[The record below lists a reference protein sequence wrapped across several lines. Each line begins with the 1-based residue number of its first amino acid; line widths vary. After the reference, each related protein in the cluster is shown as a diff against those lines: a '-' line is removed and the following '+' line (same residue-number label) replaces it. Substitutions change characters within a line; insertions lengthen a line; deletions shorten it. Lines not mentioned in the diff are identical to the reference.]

1 MEPVGAR
8 KHGAR
13 GTMSDVLH
21 RPSEVGHSEPDRSS
35 EPARE
40 PEPGLGLG
48 AVRDKIPVRLIAA
61 LVIAVVVGWWLFV
74 ADTAA
79 DNDVIG
85 GFDVLFSGFAEL
97 PALVLNPDA
106 YQSWWDWMSSAEG
119 WSAIWGRVAE
129 HVQLVAMSM
138 SIAIVVSLALG
149 VLVHRIRALRGPIIG
164 LASIMLTVPSL
175 ALFAIF
181 ISIPAIGVGD
191 RGPIIALVMYSI
203 LPIVRNTVTGLE
215 DVDRAVIESAKGM
228 GLNKTQRLLRVELPL
243 AWPIILTGIR
253 VATLLNIGIAAI
265 APLVG
270 GTGLGR
276 YINDGLQRFPD
287 VTSVER
293 MWTGVVFTIVLA
305 LIADLFF
312 ALVRRFTTSKGIRS

>member
-1 MEPVGAR
+1 
-8 KHGAR
+8 
-13 GTMSDVLH
+13 MSDVLN
-21 RPSEVGHSEPDRSS
+21 RPSEAEQSESS
-35 EPARE
+35 
-40 PEPGLGLG
+40 PEPQLGLG
-48 AVRDKIPVRLIAA
+48 STRDRIPFRLIGGLAVL
-61 LVIAVVVGWWLFV
+61 LVLGWWLFV

-79 DNDVIG
+79 NNDVIE
-85 GFDVLFSGFAEL
+85 GFDVLFTGFANLPEL
-97 PALVLNPDA
+97 IFNPDA
-106 YQSWWDWMSSAEG
+106 YQSWWDWMSNAEG
-119 WSAIWGRVAE
+119 WSAVWGRVFE
-129 HVQLVAMSM
+129 HIQLVAMSM
-138 SIAIVVSLALG
+138 SIAIVISIVLG
-149 VLVHRIRALRGPIIG
+149 IVVHRVHALRGPIIG

-215 DVDRAVIESAKGM
+215 DVDRAVIESARGM
-228 GLNKTQRLLRVELPL
+228 GLNKTQRLVRVELPL

-305 LIADLFF
+305 LVADIFF

>member
-1 MEPVGAR
+1 
-8 KHGAR
+8 
-13 GTMSDVLH
+13 MSDVID
-21 RPSEVGHSEPDRSS
+21 RPSVPEATTPQTSPEQPTAARS
-35 EPARE
+35 
-40 PEPGLGLG
+40 
-48 AVRDKIPVRLIAA
+48 IPVRGIAA
-61 LVIAVVVGWWLFV
+61 GLFLAVVLWWLFI

-79 DNDVIG
+79 NNDVIE
-85 GFDVLFSGFAEL
+85 GFEVLFTGIGEL
-97 PALVLNPDA
+97 PALIVNPDA
-106 YQSWWDWMSSAEG
+106 YSSWWTWMSDAEG
-119 WSAIWGRVAE
+119 WSPIFERVVE

-138 SIAIVVSLALG
+138 LFAVVISVALG
-149 VLVHRIRALRGPIIG
+149 ILVHRVRALRGVILG
-164 LASIMLTVPSL
+164 FASIMLTIPSL

-181 ISIPAIGVGD
+181 ISIPAIGIGD
-191 RGPIIALVMYSI
+191 RGPIIALTMYSI
-203 LPIVRNTVTGLE
+203 LPILRNTIIGLE

-228 GLNKTQRLLRVELPL
+228 GLNASQRLLKIELPL

-293 MWTGVVFTIVLA
+293 MWTGVVFTIALA
-305 LIADLFF
+305 LVADLFF
-312 ALVRRFTTSKGIRS
+312 TLLRRLTTSKGLRS

>member
-1 MEPVGAR
+1 
-8 KHGAR
+8 
-13 GTMSDVLH
+13 MSDVL
-21 RPSEVGHSEPDRSS
+21 DRSS
-35 EPARE
+35 APAAGT
-40 PEPGLGLG
+40 PEPPVSS
-48 AVRDKIPVRLIAA
+48 ARSVRRIPLRGIAGGIF
-61 LVIAVVVGWWLFV
+61 LAVVLWWLFV

-79 DNDVIG
+79 NNDLIE
-85 GFDVLFSGFAEL
+85 GFDVLFTGLGEL
-97 PALVLNPDA
+97 PALVFNPDA
-106 YQSWWDWMSSAEG
+106 YQSWWTWMSDAEG
-119 WSAIWGRVAE
+119 WSPIFERVVE

-138 SIAIVVSLALG
+138 AFAIVISVVLG
-149 VLVHRIRALRGPIIG
+149 ILVHRVRLLRGLILG
-164 LASIMLTVPSL
+164 FASIMLTIPSL

-181 ISIPAIGVGD
+181 ISIPSIGIGD
-191 RGPIIALVMYSI
+191 RGPIIALTMYSI
-203 LPIVRNTVTGLE
+203 LPILRNTIIGLE

-228 GLNKTQRLLRVELPL
+228 GLNASQRLLKIELPL

-293 MWTGVVFTIVLA
+293 MWTGVVFTIGLA
-305 LIADLFF
+305 LVADLFF
-312 ALVRRFTTSKGIRS
+312 TLLRRLTTSKGLRS

>member
-1 MEPVGAR
+1 MNP
-8 KHGAR
+8 
-13 GTMSDVLH
+13 
-21 RPSEVGHSEPDRSS
+21 PSAPADAAPDSAPDAPSFASR
-35 EPARE
+35 
-40 PEPGLGLG
+40 
-48 AVRDKIPVRLIAA
+48 VPVRGIAIG
-61 LVIAVVVGWWLFV
+61 LFVAVVLWWLFI

-79 DNDVIG
+79 NNDVLE
-85 GFDVLFSGFAEL
+85 GFEVLFTGIGEL
-97 PALVLNPDA
+97 PALILNPDA
-106 YQSWWDWMSSAEG
+106 YQSWWTWMTDAEG
-119 WSAIWGRVAE
+119 WSPIFERVIE

-138 SIAIVVSLALG
+138 MFAVVISVVLG
-149 VLVHRIRALRGPIIG
+149 IIVHRVRVLRGLILGI
-164 LASIMLTVPSL
+164 ASIMLTIPSL

-181 ISIPAIGVGD
+181 ISIPAIGIGD
-191 RGPIIALVMYSI
+191 RGPIIALTMYSI
-203 LPIVRNTVTGLE
+203 LPILRNTIIGLE

-228 GLNKTQRLLRVELPL
+228 GLNASQRLLKIELPL

-293 MWTGVVFTIVLA
+293 MWTGVVFTIGLA
-305 LIADLFF
+305 LVADLFF
-312 ALVRRFTTSKGIRS
+312 TLLRRLTTSKGLRS

>member
-1 MEPVGAR
+1 
-8 KHGAR
+8 
-13 GTMSDVLH
+13 MSDVVIAPVASDE
-21 RPSEVGHSEPDRSS
+21 PSAADEPSAD
-35 EPARE
+35 EPSAHVAERRRTK
-40 PEPGLGLG
+40 L
-48 AVRDKIPVRLIAA
+48 PVRG
-61 LVIAVVVGWWLFV
+61 IAVGLFLAVLVWWLYI

-79 DNDVIG
+79 NNDVIE
-85 GFDVLFSGFAEL
+85 GFDVLITGIGRL

-106 YQSWWDWMSSAEG
+106 YSSWWSWVTDAEG
-119 WSAIWGRVAE
+119 WSPIFERVVE

-138 SIAIVVSLALG
+138 LFAISISVVLG
-149 VLVHRIRALRGPIIG
+149 VLVHRVAALRGPILG
-164 LASIMLTVPSL
+164 FASIMLTIPSL

-181 ISIPAIGVGD
+181 ISIPAIGIGD
-191 RGPIIALVMYSI
+191 RGPIIALTMYSI
-203 LPIVRNTVTGLE
+203 LPILRNTIIGLE

-228 GLNKTQRLLRVELPL
+228 GLNASQRLLKIELPL

-293 MWTGVVFTIVLA
+293 MWTGVVFTIALA
-305 LIADLFF
+305 LVADLFF
-312 ALVRRFTTSKGIRS
+312 TLLRRFTTSKGLRS

>member
-1 MEPVGAR
+1 
-8 KHGAR
+8 
-13 GTMSDVLH
+13 MSDVL
-21 RPSEVGHSEPDRSS
+21 DRSS
-35 EPARE
+35 APAAGTPEPPVSPARS
-40 PEPGLGLG
+40 
-48 AVRDKIPVRLIAA
+48 VRRIPLRGIAGGIF
-61 LVIAVVVGWWLFV
+61 LAVVLWWLFV

-79 DNDVIG
+79 NNDLIE
-85 GFDVLFSGFAEL
+85 GFDVLFTGLGEL
-97 PALVLNPDA
+97 PALVFNPDA
-106 YQSWWDWMSSAEG
+106 YQSWWTWMSDAEG
-119 WSAIWGRVAE
+119 WSPIFERVVE

-138 SIAIVVSLALG
+138 AFAIVISVVLG
-149 VLVHRIRALRGPIIG
+149 ILVHRVRLLRGLILG
-164 LASIMLTVPSL
+164 FASIMLTIPSL

-181 ISIPAIGVGD
+181 ISIPSIGIGD
-191 RGPIIALVMYSI
+191 RGPIIALTMYSI
-203 LPIVRNTVTGLE
+203 LPILRNTIIGLE

-228 GLNKTQRLLRVELPL
+228 GLNASQRLLKIELPL

-293 MWTGVVFTIVLA
+293 MWTGVVFTIGLA
-305 LIADLFF
+305 LVADLFF
-312 ALVRRFTTSKGIRS
+312 TLLRRLTTSKGLRS

>member
-1 MEPVGAR
+1 MSDLVDEHSKRGPFP
-8 KHGAR
+8 AR
-13 GTMSDVLH
+13 GVAGGILAAVL
-21 RPSEVGHSEPDRSS
+21 
-35 EPARE
+35 
-40 PEPGLGLG
+40 
-48 AVRDKIPVRLIAA
+48 I
-61 LVIAVVVGWWLFV
+61 WWLFI

-79 DNDVIG
+79 NNDVFEGIRVMVDG
-85 GFDVLFSGFAEL
+85 IIKL
-97 PALVLNPDA
+97 PELVLNPDA
-106 YQSWWDWMSSAEG
+106 YQSWWNWMSDAEG
-119 WSAIWGRVAE
+119 WSPILDRAIETTQIV
-129 HVQLVAMSM
+129 VTAMAF
-138 SIAIVVSLALG
+138 AIVISIVLG
-149 VLVHRIRALRGPIIG
+149 VIVHRVHALRGPVIG
-164 LASIMLTVPSL
+164 LASIMLTIPSL

-191 RGPIIALVMYSI
+191 RGPIIALTMYSI
-203 LPIVRNTVTGLE
+203 LPILRNTVTGLE

-228 GLNKTQRLLRVELPL
+228 GLNSTQRLLRVELPL

-253 VATLLNIGIAAI
+253 VATLLVIGISAI

-293 MWTGVVFTIVLA
+293 IWTGVFFTIFLA

-312 ALVRRFTTSKGIRS
+312 TLVRRLTTSKGLRS

>member
-1 MEPVGAR
+1 
-8 KHGAR
+8 
-13 GTMSDVLH
+13 MSDVL
-21 RPSEVGHSEPDRSS
+21 DRRSA
-35 EPARE
+35 PAGAT
-40 PEPGLGLG
+40 PEPP
-48 AVRDKIPVRLIAA
+48 ASTPRIARRIPVRGIAGGVF
-61 LVIAVVVGWWLFV
+61 LAVLLWWLFI

-79 DNDVIG
+79 NNDLLE
-85 GFDVLFSGFAEL
+85 GFDVLFTGIGEL
-97 PALVLNPDA
+97 PALVFNPDA
-106 YQSWWDWMSSAEG
+106 YSSWWTWMSDAEG
-119 WSAIWGRVAE
+119 WSPIFERVVE

-138 SIAIVVSLALG
+138 LFAIVISVVLG
-149 VLVHRIRALRGPIIG
+149 ILVHRVRVLRGLILG
-164 LASIMLTVPSL
+164 FASIMLTIPSL

-181 ISIPAIGVGD
+181 ISIPSIGIGD
-191 RGPIIALVMYSI
+191 RGPIIALTMYSI
-203 LPIVRNTVTGLE
+203 LPILRNTIIGLE

-228 GLNKTQRLLRVELPL
+228 GLNATQRLLKIELPL

-293 MWTGVVFTIVLA
+293 MWTGVVFTIALA
-305 LIADLFF
+305 LVADLFF
-312 ALVRRFTTSKGIRS
+312 TLLRRFTTSKGLRS